1 MNSPQNP
8 INKTMLERTSA
19 AYLIIYLVNQLF
31 LPNNDIIELAWLER
45 EFYLTDRRKFDGI
58 LFKVGNKSIAPV
70 LIEFSGGINDKTS
83 SRKNS
88 NDIEKL
94 YRNMAEIM
102 KDTDTDQMFC
112 MRCYGLNIYFE
123 KLHKYDGV
131 MYRSITANIEIPN
144 TPRKLKAFIQ
154 EVPKIL
160 AWKQSVINY
169 AIDLD

>member
-1 MNSPQNP
+1 MTYYLYLHIANPHICSLDMMNSPQNP

-45 EFYLTDRRKFDGI
+45 EFYLTDRSKFDGI

-70 LIEFSGGINDKTS
+70 IIEFSGGINDKTS

-94 YRNMAEIM
+94 YRNMAKIM

-112 MRCYGLNIYFE
+112 MRCYG
-123 KLHKYDGV
+123 
-131 MYRSITANIEIPN
+131 N
-144 TPRKLKAFIQ
+144 TM
-154 EVPKIL
+154 
-160 AWKQSVINY
+160 SC
-169 AIDLD
+169 